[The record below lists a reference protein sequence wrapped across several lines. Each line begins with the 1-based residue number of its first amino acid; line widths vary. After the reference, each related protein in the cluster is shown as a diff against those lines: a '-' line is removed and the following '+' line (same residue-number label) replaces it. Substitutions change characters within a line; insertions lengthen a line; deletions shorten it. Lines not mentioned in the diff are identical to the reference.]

1 MNEITDTIKKH
12 TEMEKLHAH
21 LCLADIPHDITL
33 CWGTPQIWY
42 PSAEDP
48 VCDVICHAGSYGYE
62 EGLLEI
68 MGLVDEDH
76 GDDVEGYLTAREVLR
91 RILNHYLSE

>member
-1 MNEITDTIKKH
+1 MDEIMNLINKH
-12 TEMEKLHAH
+12 TEMEKLFGL
-21 LCLADIPHDITL
+21 LCLAEIPHEVTE

-42 PSAEDP
+42 PSTEEP
-48 VCDVICHAGSYGYE
+48 VCDVICHAGSYGHE

-76 GDDVEGYLTAREVLR
+76 GDDVEGYLTAREVFR

>member
-1 MNEITDTIKKH
+1 MKDLMNKEIDTA
-12 TEMEKLHAH
+12 EMNKLVGL
-21 LCLADIPHDITL
+21 LCLAEIPHEITE

-42 PSAEDP
+42 PSAEEP
-48 VCDVICHAGSYGYE
+48 VCDVICHSGSYGHE

-68 MGLVDEDH
+68 MGLVDKDH
-76 GDDVEGYLTAREVLR
+76 GDSVEGYLTAREVFR